1 MKKAAPYIILVV
13 LAVVAI
19 AIRNCS
25 TTTSP
30 STKKTTKTVETNV
43 RGLNRN
49 PANISYSKHA
59 KCRMNCRQISEA
71 EVVDI
76 LRNGTINYNKS
87 DLKGADCNKKYAV
100 EGISKDAQKLRI
112 IFAPCSNE
120 VTVITCIDLGK
131 EWECSCEGDDK

>member
-19 AIRNCS
+19 TIRNCS
-25 TTTSP
+25 TTSSP

>member
-25 TTTSP
+25 TTSSP

-76 LRNGTINYNKS
+76 LRNGTINYKKS

-100 EGISKDAQKLRI
+100 EGTSKDAQKLRI
-112 IFAPCSNE
+112 VFAPCSNE

>member
-25 TTTSP
+25 TTANP

-131 EWECSCEGDDK
+131 EWECACEGDDK

>member
-25 TTTSP
+25 TTSNP

-49 PANISYSKHA
+49 PANINYSKHA

-76 LRNGTINYNKS
+76 LRNGTINYKKS

-131 EWECSCEGDDK
+131 EWECGCEGDDK